1 MSGRVL
7 AVDDDPQQLQLMLQ
21 ILQWRGYEC
30 VGATSGQQ
38 ALELVRN
45 SPPDLILLDDFTP
58 GMTGHEVCRHLR
70 ADPATQDIPII
81 MCTARRD
88 IDEYRAICLEAGA
101 NSLLLKP
108 FTPDSLVSAIREFLP
123 D

>member
-1 MSGRVL
+1 MPGKVL
-7 AVDDDPQQLQLMLQ
+7 AVDDDAQMVELMLL
-21 ILQWRGYEC
+21 ILRKRGYEYT
-30 VGATSGQQ
+30 GATSGQQ

-45 SPPDLILLDDFTP
+45 SPPDVILLDDMMPT
-58 GMTGHEVCRHLR
+58 MTGHEVCRRLR

-81 MCTARRD
+81 MCTARHD
-88 IDEYRAICLEAGA
+88 PDEYRAICFEVGA

-108 FTPDSLVSAIREFLP
+108 FTPDSLISAIREFLP

>member
-1 MSGRVL
+1 MPGKVL
-7 AVDDDPQQLQLMLQ
+7 AVDDDAEMVKLMLL
-21 ILQWRGYEC
+21 ILQKRGYEC
-30 VGATSGQQ
+30 TGATSGQQ
-38 ALELVRN
+38 AVELVLSS
-45 SPPDLILLDDFTP
+45 SPDVVLLDDMMP
-58 GMTGHEVCRHLR
+58 DMTGHEVCRRLR

-88 IDEYRAICLEAGA
+88 TDEYKAICFDLGA